1 MIGTALGGRNMS
13 MRWETTALARTIWST
28 QQHEPQ
34 PRWLTMVAT
43 RTQQQQQQQQQH
55 RRSCAGTIGGT
66 SVLLNE
72 RCRQPPLP
80 SQQQQQQLRPFSSW
94 LGRNHHMTNWD
105 PRLLLSSS
113 SSSSSHRF
121 FPWPL
126 PRFFMTTCTTPSI
139 GRAIDPSSS
148 SSLQLRSDG
157 CCCNPPSSVLGMG
170 CCGSRHYGGC
180 NQSNRRSFTTT
191 IIDDSQQ
198 KSRDVTEAKESS
210 IEGLAT
216 GSTSVP
222 IPNNEGQEEE
232 NDKKKNSASSGGD
245 VGKLFSPN
253 ALLPM
258 SLLQLELKYSDGK
271 APQVVMIPSGV
282 TVAYA
287 MGLLRKSEGFLQDT
301 HGLLLADE
309 EVLTSE
315 GAPYVFNV
323 VSPQGLNRQQAQE
336 LFRQQAQESQELIRQ
351 QAQELQQA
359 QESQEL
365 FRQQAQESQELI
377 RQQAQ
382 ELQQAQESQELTR
395 QQVTS
400 LRQEFAKRPKY
411 EAPERILSYITKS
424 HAFSDAKTAGRVTF
438 GHNFF
443 FPLDDPVATPAFSQ
457 AGPDSKKDENSIH
470 HPYFFQEVQ
479 KLVDAAVAAGR
490 IIRQQLLWTY
500 KGHWLSLDDKTVA
513 GVAPDF
519 VTMALDISRKMDDRR
534 QFYVGTTPEKPSK
547 YDVAMAFE
555 QKKSFVEVDQ
565 LEVIDYAERILRIQ
579 HGRKVV
585 YTALFHC
592 NEDEMIIRWLRVVP
606 GDGHYVTEISRP
618 ESLAPTGLGQRQLL
632 TMLCK
637 TSKELGRCFPVVGP
651 LESGQRVKVSRL
663 LGFGATADVYLG
675 SVDDSEG
682 VLKVFKDH
690 FKYLADHEARTLAH
704 LSQSETP
711 FVSHGV
717 KIKEGVV
724 FFEEILEPI
733 RTITARHV
741 SSLVEC
747 LEHSHTTARVVH
759 RDVRPENIMQRGDGE
774 VRLIDWA
781 VAHAFGATD
790 PPFSGT
796 FRYASNNVLDAV
808 LSGASRTPKPEDDLE
823 SFVRVVFAMTIP
835 TLRKRLAEIKDGDF
849 VGAKALWGEFK
860 EQNPEQD
867 RMFAAASSLNY
878 DALKHILPGFNDDV
892 A

>member
-157 CCCNPPSSVLGMG
+157 CCNPPSSVLGVG

-210 IEGLAT
+210 IQGLAT

-282 TVAYA
+282 TVAHA
-287 MGLLRKSEGFLQDT
+287 MGLLRELEGFLQDT

-323 VSPQGLNRQQAQE
+323 VSPQGLNRQQVQE
-336 LFRQQAQESQELIRQ
+336 LIRQQVQESQELIRQQAQESQELIRQ
-351 QAQELQQA
+351 QT
-359 QESQEL
+359 
-365 FRQQAQESQELI
+365 
-377 RQQAQ
+377 
-382 ELQQAQESQELTR
+382 QELTR
-395 QQVTS
+395 
-400 LRQEFAKRPKY
+400 LRQEFTKRSKD

-424 HAFSDAKTAGRVTF
+424 HAFSDARTAGRVTF

-500 KGHWLSLDDKTVA
+500 EGHWLSLDDKTVA
-513 GVAPDF
+513 GVEPDF
-519 VTMALDISRKMDDRR
+519 VTMALDISRKMDDGR

-592 NEDEMIIRWLRVVP
+592 NEDEMIIRWIRVVP

-759 RDVRPENIMQRGDGE
+759 RDVRPENIMERGDGE
-774 VRLIDWA
+774 VRLIDWGF
-781 VAHAFGATD
+781 AHTLGASD

-823 SFVRVVFAMTIP
+823 SLVRVVFAMIIP

-878 DALKHILPGFNDDV
+878 DALKHILPGFNDNV

>member
-105 PRLLLSSS
+105 PTLLLSSS

-210 IEGLAT
+210 IQGLAT

-282 TVAYA
+282 TVAHA
-287 MGLLRKSEGFLQDT
+287 MGLLRELEGFLQDT

-323 VSPQGLNRQQAQE
+323 VSPQGLNRQQVQE
-336 LFRQQAQESQELIRQ
+336 LMRQ
-351 QAQELQQA
+351 QAQEL
-359 QESQEL
+359 
-365 FRQQAQESQELI
+365 I
-377 RQQAQ
+377 
-382 ELQQAQESQELTR
+382 
-395 QQVTS
+395 
-400 LRQEFAKRPKY
+400 RQEFAKRSRH

-513 GVAPDF
+513 GVEPDF
-519 VTMALDISRKMDDRR
+519 VTMALDISRKMDDGR

-592 NEDEMIIRWLRVVP
+592 NEDEMIIRWIRVVP

-774 VRLIDWA
+774 VRLIDWGF
-781 VAHAFGATD
+781 AHALGATD

-823 SFVRVVFAMTIP
+823 SFVRVVFAMIIP
-835 TLRKRLAEIKDGDF
+835 TLRMRLAEIKDGDF

-878 DALKHILPGFNDDV
+878 DALKHILPRFNDDV

>member
-1 MIGTALGGRNMS
+1 
-13 MRWETTALARTIWST
+13 
-28 QQHEPQ
+28 
-34 PRWLTMVAT
+34 
-43 RTQQQQQQQQQH
+43 
-55 RRSCAGTIGGT
+55 
-66 SVLLNE
+66 
-72 RCRQPPLP
+72 
-80 SQQQQQQLRPFSSW
+80 
-94 LGRNHHMTNWD
+94 
-105 PRLLLSSS
+105 
-113 SSSSSHRF
+113 
-121 FPWPL
+121 
-126 PRFFMTTCTTPSI
+126 
-139 GRAIDPSSS
+139 
-148 SSLQLRSDG
+148 
-157 CCCNPPSSVLGMG
+157 
-170 CCGSRHYGGC
+170 
-180 NQSNRRSFTTT
+180 
-191 IIDDSQQ
+191 
-198 KSRDVTEAKESS
+198 
-210 IEGLAT
+210 
-216 GSTSVP
+216 
-222 IPNNEGQEEE
+222 
-232 NDKKKNSASSGGD
+232 
-245 VGKLFSPN
+245 
-253 ALLPM
+253 M

-282 TVAYA
+282 TVEHAR
-287 MGLLRKSEGFLQDT
+287 GLLRESKGFLQDT

-309 EVLTSE
+309 EALTSE

-336 LFRQQAQESQELIRQ
+336 LFRQQAQELMRQQAQELFRQQELIRQ
-351 QAQELQQA
+351 QAQESQELMRQQAQELFRQHA

-365 FRQQAQESQELI
+365 IKQQAQESQELI

-382 ELQQAQESQELTR
+382 ELFRQQAQDSQELKRQQAQESQELKR
-395 QQVTS
+395 QQAQESQELKRQQAQELTS
-400 LRQEFAKRPKY
+400 LRQEFAKRSKY

-424 HAFSDAKTAGRVTF
+424 HAFSDAKTACRVTF

-513 GVAPDF
+513 GVGPDF
-519 VTMALDISRKMDDRR
+519 VTMALDISRKMDDGR

-592 NEDEMIIRWLRVVP
+592 NEDEMIIRWIRVVP

-774 VRLIDWA
+774 VRLIDWGF
-781 VAHAFGATD
+781 AHALGATD

-835 TLRKRLAEIKDGDF
+835 TLRKRLAEIKDGDL

-878 DALKHILPGFNDDV
+878 DALKHILPGLNDDV

>member
-157 CCCNPPSSVLGMG
+157 CCNPPSSVLGVG

-210 IEGLAT
+210 IQGLAT

-282 TVAYA
+282 TVAHA
-287 MGLLRKSEGFLQDT
+287 MGLLRELEGFLQDT

-323 VSPQGLNRQQAQE
+323 VSPQGLNRQ
-336 LFRQQAQESQELIRQ
+336 
-351 QAQELQQA
+351 
-359 QESQEL
+359 
-365 FRQQAQESQELI
+365 
-377 RQQAQ
+377 
-382 ELQQAQESQELTR
+382 
-395 QQVTS
+395 
-400 LRQEFAKRPKY
+400 
-411 EAPERILSYITKS
+411 
-424 HAFSDAKTAGRVTF
+424 
-438 GHNFF
+438 
-443 FPLDDPVATPAFSQ
+443 
-457 AGPDSKKDENSIH
+457 
-470 HPYFFQEVQ
+470 
-479 KLVDAAVAAGR
+479 
-490 IIRQQLLWTY
+490 
-500 KGHWLSLDDKTVA
+500 
-513 GVAPDF
+513 
-519 VTMALDISRKMDDRR
+519 
-534 QFYVGTTPEKPSK
+534 
-547 YDVAMAFE
+547 
-555 QKKSFVEVDQ
+555 
-565 LEVIDYAERILRIQ
+565 
-579 HGRKVV
+579 
-585 YTALFHC
+585 
-592 NEDEMIIRWLRVVP
+592 
-606 GDGHYVTEISRP
+606 
-618 ESLAPTGLGQRQLL
+618 
-632 TMLCK
+632 
-637 TSKELGRCFPVVGP
+637 
-651 LESGQRVKVSRL
+651 
-663 LGFGATADVYLG
+663 
-675 SVDDSEG
+675 
-682 VLKVFKDH
+682 
-690 FKYLADHEARTLAH
+690 
-704 LSQSETP
+704 
-711 FVSHGV
+711 
-717 KIKEGVV
+717 
-724 FFEEILEPI
+724 
-733 RTITARHV
+733 
-741 SSLVEC
+741 
-747 LEHSHTTARVVH
+747 
-759 RDVRPENIMQRGDGE
+759 
-774 VRLIDWA
+774 
-781 VAHAFGATD
+781 
-790 PPFSGT
+790 
-796 FRYASNNVLDAV
+796 
-808 LSGASRTPKPEDDLE
+808 
-823 SFVRVVFAMTIP
+823 
-835 TLRKRLAEIKDGDF
+835 
-849 VGAKALWGEFK
+849 
-860 EQNPEQD
+860 
-867 RMFAAASSLNY
+867 
-878 DALKHILPGFNDDV
+878 
-892 A
+892 